1 MSTTTNET
9 RAPARFTE
17 DIRAIAASVRA
28 TTKPPLDRMR
38 EAVKLALAEL
48 KFLRDRGAAGIN

>member
-1 MSTTTNET
+1 MSTTTNDT

-17 DIRAIAASVRA
+17 DVHAIADSVRA
-28 TTKPPLDRMR
+28 TTKPKLDRMR